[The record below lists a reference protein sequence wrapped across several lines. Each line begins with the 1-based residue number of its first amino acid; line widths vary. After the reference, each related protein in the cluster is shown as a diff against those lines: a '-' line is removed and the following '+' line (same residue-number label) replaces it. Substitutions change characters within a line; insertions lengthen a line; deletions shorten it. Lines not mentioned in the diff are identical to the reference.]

1 MLSKNLKCFAT
12 HILKTFLFCFQVVD
26 VVLPDESLPNDSLA
40 ANSLPV
46 PSDNRET
53 SDNVPSVLSVN
64 GKSSDKAV
72 DVIVP
77 ETSTFTS
84 GMQSLCVC
92 GGRPLHIPAIQHRG
106 RGVCT
111 HGGPVRACG
120 DGVCTRGG
128 APPARA
134 HGSPNINR
142 NRVTWDSLDGEF
154 INPNSQMVY
163 PEHPGP
169 SRAISSVE
177 KSMDIFM
184 HLLTDNVLQ
193 TICHEANRYHQQN
206 TPNDNSWKDVTPT
219 EMIAFFRVTILRRV
233 Q

>member
-1 MLSKNLKCFAT
+1 MANHQTKLLMLLFLKPVHLLLVCKVFVFVVADLCT
-12 HILKTFLFCFQVVD
+12 YQLYNIVD
-26 VVLPDESLPNDSLA
+26 VE
-40 ANSLPV
+40 
-46 PSDNRET
+46 
-53 SDNVPSVLSVN
+53 SVLMEVQR
-64 GKSSDKAV
+64 V
-72 DVIVP
+72 LV
-77 ETSTFTS
+77 
-84 GMQSLCVC
+84 GMEF
-92 GGRPLHIPAIQHRG
+92 
-106 RGVCT
+106 
-111 HGGPVRACG
+111 
-120 DGVCTRGG
+120 TRGG

-134 HGSPNINR
+134 HGAPNINR

-193 TICHEANRYHQQN
+193 TICHEANRYDQQN